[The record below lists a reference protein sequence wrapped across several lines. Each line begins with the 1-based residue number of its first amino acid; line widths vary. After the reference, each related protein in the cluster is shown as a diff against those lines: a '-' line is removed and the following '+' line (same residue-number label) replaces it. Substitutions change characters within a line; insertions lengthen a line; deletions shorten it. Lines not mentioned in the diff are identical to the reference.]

1 MWAFGW
7 LCINLLV
14 GYLTTRLGW
23 VHKMTEQDEEQK
35 AKLSSNPFDLD
46 GLQFN
51 SEMYMQKLLKVR
63 ILIGL

>member
-1 MWAFGW
+1 
-7 LCINLLV
+7 
-14 GYLTTRLGW
+14 
-23 VHKMTEQDEEQK
+23 MTEQDEEQK

-63 ILIGL
+63 IFIY